1 MKNPKIQWHP
11 AFCSAVRLELKEN
24 RGDLQYAHEYNLN
37 RKPIQIDLLVVTK
50 SDDIKIDNEI
60 GKIFKRHNIM
70 EYKSPEDEMN
80 IDTYFKTLAYACLY
94 KAGGLTVDAIKYD
107 EITIS
112 LVRAA
117 KPLKLFKWFEAGGY
131 KVTNPYPGIYYIKK
145 TGFFDTQI
153 IVSKELNF
161 ESHIWLSSLKI
172 NIEPKETIEL
182 MESYEGIVTKA
193 EREFAD
199 SVVATVLEANPEAER
214 QLKEESDMASEL
226 WETFKAERE
235 KAERLGREV
244 GWREGI
250 EKGLQ
255 EGIEKGLQEGIEKG
269 LQEGR
274 LEVIVSMLKQ
284 GRLTLEEAA
293 QEAGISCQKLE
304 AYLKK

>member
-24 RGDLQYAHEYNLN
+24 RGDLQYANEYNLN

-94 KAGGLTVDAIKYD
+94 KAGGMTVDAIKYE

-112 LVRAA
+112 LVRAS
-117 KPLKLFKWFEAGGY
+117 KPLKLIKWFEENEYRVA
-131 KVTNPYPGIYYIKK
+131 NPYSGIYYIKK

-153 IVSKELNF
+153 IVSRELNP
-161 ESHIWLSSLKI
+161 EAHIWLASLKI
-172 NIEPKETIEL
+172 NIEPRETIEL
-182 MESYEGIVTKA
+182 MESYGGIVTK
-193 EREFAD
+193 EEQEYAD
-199 SVVATVLEANPEAER
+199 SVVSTVLEANPDAER
-214 QLKEESDMASEL
+214 RVKEESDMASEL

-235 KAERLGREV
+235 KAERLGRKV
-244 GWREGI
+244 GMREGI
-250 EKGLQ
+250 EKG
-255 EGIEKGLQEGIEKG
+255 IEK
-269 LQEGR
+269 GR
-274 LEVIVSMLKQ
+274 LEVVISLFKR

-293 QEAGISCQKLE
+293 GEAGISCQELE
-304 AYLKK
+304 AYLSGL